1 MDRQPMR
8 EPRSVLPGEESGVTG
23 ARRERR
29 NRNHG
34 SIMTRV
40 TLASSEADLLAAYE
54 LVYLRYL
61 KEGYQAPMPGKLRF
75 IAHCCL
81 PSSHT
86 FVAKIQGQV
95 VATLSLIVDRE
106 LGLPLEKEYAEE
118 VAGLRRQ
125 GELLAEVSCLATRRF
140 GDRGVLMRLMRA
152 MYAFARYHLGITACC
167 IAVHPSQRR
176 FYERVLMFEA
186 IGQQREYE
194 ACGQAPAIAM
204 RMALTDCEQR
214 MARLHADGLVGRF
227 FSGDCDYARMAAE
240 LAGSEPDAL
249 RARYAFSRYQLLRHP
264 VSEQEQDAIVSAYR
278 VCFGLQDVQ
287 AAHF

>member
-1 MDRQPMR
+1 
-8 EPRSVLPGEESGVTG
+8 
-23 ARRERR
+23 
-29 NRNHG
+29 
-34 SIMTRV
+34 
-40 TLASSEADLLAAYE
+40 
-54 LVYLRYL
+54 
-61 KEGYQAPMPGKLRF
+61 
-75 IAHCCL
+75 
-81 PSSHT
+81 
-86 FVAKIQGQV
+86 V
-95 VATLSLIVDRE
+95 VATLS
-106 LGLPLEKEYAEE
+106 
-118 VAGLRRQ
+118 RQ

>member
-1 MDRQPMR
+1 MDTQSRHGPGGSPRQ
-8 EPRSVLPGEESGVTG
+8 ESGLPGK
-23 ARRERR
+23 RPERR
-29 NRNHG
+29 NPTQG
-34 SIMTRV
+34 SALARV
-40 TLASSEADLLAAYE
+40 SLAHTEADLMAAYE

-61 KEGYQAPMPGKLRF
+61 KEGYQAPTPGKLRF

-81 PSSHT
+81 PTSHT
-86 FVAKIQGQV
+86 FVAKIHGQV
-95 VATLSLIVDRE
+95 VATLSLIGDHA

-167 IAVHPSQRR
+167 IAVHPRQRR

-264 VSEQEQDAIVSAYR
+264 VSEQEQKTIIAAYR
-278 VCFGLQDVQ
+278 ACFGLQGALAVRY
-287 AAHF
+287 